1 MIGEIM
7 GEIDEAYKC
16 AVPGCKHKKVPG
28 LIYCYHCLGDG
39 GYCKEQISEVRK
51 EVARDILIAL
61 KYVLKEPPEDKY
73 SRDRDIDVVLEFFS
87 RKYHV
92 KVD

>member
-1 MIGEIM
+1 M
-7 GEIDEAYKC
+7 GEIDEA
-16 AVPGCKHKKVPG
+16 
-28 LIYCYHCLGDG
+28 
-39 GYCKEQISEVRK
+39 RK

-61 KYVLKEPPEDKY
+61 KYVLKEPAEDKY

-87 RKYHV
+87 KKYHV